1 MEYNTQRKKLII
13 PEYGRHIQQLV
24 DHCLTIK
31 NDEERNKFAKAIIEV
46 MGDLNPHLRD
56 VPDFQHKLWD
66 QLFMMSNFELKVESP
81 YPIPTKADLTTA
93 PKKMQYPSN
102 EAKYRYYG
110 TNVKKMIEVA
120 KTWEEGDKK
129 EGLKYAIANQM
140 KKNYLKWNK
149 DQVEDEVIFNHLEEL
164 SQGNLKSDGGEALMN
179 VVVPQTNGTNS
190 PSQNYKNKNK
200 NKNNSNNNY
209 KNKNK
214 NTNYFKNKNK

>member
-1 MEYNTQRKKLII
+1 MEYNTQRKKLVI

-24 DHCLTIK
+24 DHCLTIED
-31 NDEERNKFAKAIIEV
+31 DEERNKFSRAIIDV

-66 QLFMMSNFELKVESP
+66 QLFMMSNFELEVESP
-81 YPIPTKADLTTA
+81 YPIPTREELSTL
-93 PKKMQYPSN
+93 PKKMAYPPN
-102 EAKYRYYG
+102 ESKYRYYG

-120 KTWEEGDKK
+120 KSWDEGEKK

-164 SQGNLKSDGGEALMN
+164 SEGNLKLSEGDSLMN
-179 VVVPQTNGTNS
+179 VPVQNTNANS
-190 PSQNYKNKNK
+190 GVNNFNSHKNKKVNRNSNYKNQK
-200 NKNNSNNNY
+200 KNNNHP
-209 KNKNK
+209 KKQK
-214 NTNYFKNKNK
+214 

>member
-24 DHCLTIK
+24 DYCLTIK
-31 NDEERNKFAKAIIEV
+31 EDEERNQFAQSIIDV

-66 QLFMMSNFELKVESP
+66 QLFMMSGFELKVDSP
-81 YPIPTKADLTTA
+81 YPIPTREDMNTQ
-93 PKKMQYPSN
+93 PKKMEYPIN
-102 EAKYRYYG
+102 ESKYRYYG

-120 KTWEEGDKK
+120 KSWEEGDKK

-164 SQGNLKSDGGEALMN
+164 SGGNLKASSGGDPLVN
-179 VVVPQTNGTNS
+179 VQIQTLN
-190 PSQNYKNKNK
+190 PPVKNK
-200 NKNNSNNNY
+200 NKNNRNNNGHKNQKKNNNNPY
-209 KNKNK
+209 PKNKNK
-214 NTNYFKNKNK
+214 